1 MTHHTSHH
9 RFAGVAI
16 AALLAAGPTSFAFA
30 QDATVA
36 PPPVTVAPPAPTIVL
51 PSVDPAPVAVPSPVT
66 AEPVATPSSA
76 APAATQSAAPRAE
89 PRTATATRSAARSA
103 PAAQPATTTA
113 NPATATTPVEPS
125 TPPPA
130 ETAPVD
136 PVPVAEAAPAPV
148 AAPADDGGD
157 NTLAIAGLLG
167 IVALGG
173 AGIYAATRR
182 RRAVYD
188 EPSSSQAAY
197 DRTATV
203 ASPPARLSQP
213 GVMPLARTTEPL
225 VVGTPEMVAEPEV
238 RRPAAASF
246 GMPGTV
252 PADPDARRELLE
264 RMVAAA
270 PNDENPFTSRKA
282 RLRRARLIL
291 QHRESQGIETPSP
304 RTTLDRTQPFGTRTL
319 VDA

>member
-9 RFAGVAI
+9 RLAGVAI

-36 PPPVTVAPPAPTIVL
+36 PPPVTVAPPPPTIVL
-51 PSVDPAPVAVPSPVT
+51 PSADPAPVAVPSPVT
-66 AEPVATPSSA
+66 AEPVASPSAA
-76 APAATQSAAPRAE
+76 APAATPSAAPRTE
-89 PRTATATRSAARSA
+89 PRPATTTRSAARSA
-103 PAAQPATTTA
+103 PPAQSATPTTNNTA
-113 NPATATTPVEPS
+113 ATAVEPS
-125 TPPPA
+125 APPPA
-130 ETAPVD
+130 ETAPAD

-148 AAPADDGGD
+148 AAPADEGGD
-157 NTLAIAGLLG
+157 NTLALAGLLG

-182 RRAVYD
+182 RRAVYE
-188 EPSSSQAAY
+188 EPASQEAAY
-197 DRTATV
+197 EPTAAV

-213 GVMPLARTTEPL
+213 GVMPMARTAEPL

-246 GMPGTV
+246 AMPGTV
-252 PADPDARRELLE
+252 PSDPDARRELLE